1 MEEFNN
7 SLTPT
12 QRFWRLL
19 KPDGKEIRNVY
30 IYSIFNGLISLS
42 LPLGIQAI
50 INFIQ
55 GGQISTSWV
64 VLVFLV
70 VLGIAITG
78 VLQIYQLRITE
89 NLQQKIFS
97 RAAFE
102 FAYRLPR
109 AKMEQLY
116 KHYAPELMNRF
127 FDIISVQKGLSKIL
141 IDFSAALLNVVFG
154 LLLLSFYHSFFIFF
168 SVILVILV
176 IVIIRFTGQ
185 KGMTTSLNESKH
197 KYRVAYWLEELARTN
212 MTFKLVGNTD
222 LPLQKVNEH
231 VDKYL
236 ESRESHFKVLLQ
248 QYSLMVVFKV
258 LVATG
263 LLAIGGILVMEQ
275 QMNIGQFIAAE
286 IIILTVMVAVEKLI
300 RSLETIYDV
309 LTSLEKIAQVT
320 DLSLEE
326 TSGIDIAKESNG
338 GLSLDLMNASFAFP
352 GQSSYVLKDISLSI
366 KSGEKVVISGSNNS
380 GKRSLLY
387 IMAGLYDLPEGSLSY
402 NGFPKGNLNI
412 SCLRAVMGDYLSQEQ
427 LFEGTVLENITMGR
441 ESVTMANVRW
451 AIKNLH
457 LEDFIKG
464 LPNGYDTLLDTQGK
478 KLPDSIVQK
487 LLLARSIADIPK
499 LLLLEDLYNHL
510 DETEY
515 RRIVDFLAS
524 PEHPWTLVAVSSEFY
539 FVNKADKVIHMENG
553 QLKEMAP
560 YNDLNEKLNLKN
572 TSHA

>member
-1 MEEFNN
+1 
-7 SLTPT
+7 
-12 QRFWRLL
+12 
-19 KPDGKEIRNVY
+19 
-30 IYSIFNGLISLS
+30 
-42 LPLGIQAI
+42 
-50 INFIQ
+50 
-55 GGQISTSWV
+55 
-64 VLVFLV
+64 
-70 VLGIAITG
+70 
-78 VLQIYQLRITE
+78 
-89 NLQQKIFS
+89 
-97 RAAFE
+97 
-102 FAYRLPR
+102 
-109 AKMEQLY
+109 
-116 KHYAPELMNRF
+116 MNRF

-222 LPLQKVNEH
+222 LPLQKVNEQ

-338 GLSLDLMNASFAFP
+338 GLSLDLMNVSFAFP

-539 FVNKADKVIHMENG
+539 FVSKADKVIHMENG